1 MQHASV
7 LTVCA
12 RVDRRQ
18 IPASTSSVFS
28 HCETEKRNRGELPRL
43 HPGQPS
49 QPTHKTTVPAF
60 IACSNWPRCALIESG
75 CRQSD
80 VSMVRS
86 DRYRLC
92 CAYPPHL
99 QWLVGC
105 VPGSG
110 GTTVYRARSYLDC
123 VRGRNLIE
131 VQRRFVTLS
140 FGAPAARYRPPP
152 RVATVLGRAAN
163 LQVRMVPLHPIRR
176 SWSPRK

>member
-12 RVDRRQ
+12 RVDRQQ
-18 IPASTSSVFS
+18 IPASTSSAFS
-28 HCETEKRNRGELPRL
+28 HCKTEKRNRGELARL

-49 QPTHKTTVPAF
+49 QPTHKTTVSAF
-60 IACSNWPRCALIESG
+60 VACSNWPRCAHIDSG

-86 DRYRLC
+86 DRHRLC
-92 CAYPPHL
+92 ISTPPAMAGRLCAR
-99 QWLVGC
+99 
-105 VPGSG
+105 SG
-110 GTTVYRARSYLDC
+110 GTTVYRERSYLDC

-152 RVATVLGRAAN
+152 RVATALGRAAN
-163 LQVRMVPLHPIRR
+163 LQVRMVTSAPNKEDLEP
-176 SWSPRK
+176 PK